1 MHGGTARVKGDVV
14 GVPTLMLKL
23 ALIGVLSTDAL
34 DTLDTLEPDAS
45 LFADV
50 AGVSGGVRGVC
61 GCEGRC
67 CCSLS
72 GVACGCGSA
81 LYSEFGFGECCCE
94 GALCWL

>member
-14 GVPTLMLKL
+14 GVPTL
-23 ALIGVLSTDAL
+23 IGVLPTDAL

-45 LFADV
+45 LFADD

-67 CCSLS
+67 CCCSLS
-72 GVACGCGSA
+72 GVDC
-81 LYSEFGFGECCCE
+81 EC
-94 GALCWL
+94 